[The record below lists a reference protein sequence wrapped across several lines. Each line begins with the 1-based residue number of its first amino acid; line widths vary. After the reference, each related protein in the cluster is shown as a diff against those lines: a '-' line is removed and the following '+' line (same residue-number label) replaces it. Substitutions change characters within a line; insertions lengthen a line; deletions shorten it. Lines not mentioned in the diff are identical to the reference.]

1 MRWDRVGFGSSQ
13 GFPCARPAET
23 STPGPAGVA
32 RPMGEPREPTLP
44 KRDTGMCCLFY
55 LVFHLFYGGR
65 RQPP

>member
-1 MRWDRVGFGSSQ
+1 MRWGRVGFGSSQ
-13 GFPCARPAET
+13 GFACTRSAET

-32 RPMGEPREPTLP
+32 GPVGEPREPILS
-44 KRDTGMCCLFY
+44 KHDAGVFCLFY